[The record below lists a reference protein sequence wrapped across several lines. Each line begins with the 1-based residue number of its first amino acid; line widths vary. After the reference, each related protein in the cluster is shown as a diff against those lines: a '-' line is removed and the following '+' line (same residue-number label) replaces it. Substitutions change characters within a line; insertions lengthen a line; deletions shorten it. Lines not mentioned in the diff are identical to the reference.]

1 MTALC
6 RHVNKNKSQGVFDEP
21 CGPIPSPAQKEEG
34 GEGYLMVGG
43 GSSSEGGE
51 GIFFGRGWA
60 TASRGPAAATRA
72 AAPAEGSVY
81 CACHTKA
88 SCVMMSCAVT
98 SGVMS
103 CAVQLCVQCS
113 CVMMSCAATSGVMS
127 CAVQLCDDELC
138 CDE

>member
-1 MTALC
+1 
-6 RHVNKNKSQGVFDEP
+6 
-21 CGPIPSPAQKEEG
+21 
-34 GEGYLMVGG
+34 
-43 GSSSEGGE
+43 
-51 GIFFGRGWA
+51 
-60 TASRGPAAATRA
+60 
-72 AAPAEGSVY
+72 
-81 CACHTKA
+81 
-88 SCVMMSCAVT
+88 MMSCAVT